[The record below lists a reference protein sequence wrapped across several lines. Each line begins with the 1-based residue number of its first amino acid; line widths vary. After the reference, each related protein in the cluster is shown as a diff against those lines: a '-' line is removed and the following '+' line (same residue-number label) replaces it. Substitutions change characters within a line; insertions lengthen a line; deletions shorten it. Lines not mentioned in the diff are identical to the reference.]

1 MEAANKGSSLADS
14 ESIGFNA
21 SLPFEQITNRYFSPE
36 LNFEFHYFF
45 MRMLWF
51 VDLAE
56 ALIAF
61 PDGYGTCD
69 ELMEVRALIQ
79 TGKIQKKIPILLY
92 GREYW
97 DEIINFVA
105 MLQWNM
111 VSPENLDLFQFVDSP
126 EEAVS
131 YIQRHIKVKG

>member
-1 MEAANKGSSLADS
+1 M
-14 ESIGFNA
+14 
-21 SLPFEQITNRYFSPE
+21 FSPE

-45 MRMLWF
+45 MRTLWF

-56 ALIAF
+56 ALIVF

-69 ELMEVRALIQ
+69 ELMKVRALIQ

-92 GREYW
+92 RWEYW

-111 VSPENLDLFQFVDSP
+111 VSPENLAFQFVGSRD
-126 EEAVS
+126 EAVG
-131 YIQRHIKVKG
+131 YIQRHIREGVAAYCHTPTDAQTNQITSKQALTSGSFE

>member
-1 MEAANKGSSLADS
+1 MEAANKGNSLADS
-14 ESIGFNA
+14 KSIGFNV

-61 PDGYGTCD
+61 PGGYGNCD
-69 ELMEVRALIQ
+69 KLTQVQTLIQ

-131 YIQRHIKVKG
+131 YIQRHIRVKG